1 MLKQGI
7 HCAYNYLYIHSVWI
21 LYTNCL
27 HNVYGCTLFVH
38 QNSCVQNVYK
48 MFVYKIYPT
57 FPQSFVYILH
67 TKCIQNVAFKMYS
80 TFRQTFVYILDTK
93 FSWHSS
99 FDCRNVVYILYTT
112 ALYISAEYILYN
124 FCIENL
130 YPVSMWDLSHNHS
143 KLIKLNTIKH

>member
-7 HCAYNYLYIHSVWI
+7 HCAYNYFYIHSVWI

-27 HNVYGCTLFVH
+27 HNGYGCTLFVH
-38 QNSCVQNVYK
+38 QNSCVQNLYQ
-48 MFVYKIYPT
+48 MFVYEIYPT
-57 FPQSFVYILH
+57 FPQTFVYILH
-67 TKCIQNVAFKMYS
+67 TKCIQNVAFKMHS
-80 TFRQTFVYILDTK
+80 IFRQTFVYILDTK

-99 FDCRNVVYILYTT
+99 FDCRNVAYILYTT